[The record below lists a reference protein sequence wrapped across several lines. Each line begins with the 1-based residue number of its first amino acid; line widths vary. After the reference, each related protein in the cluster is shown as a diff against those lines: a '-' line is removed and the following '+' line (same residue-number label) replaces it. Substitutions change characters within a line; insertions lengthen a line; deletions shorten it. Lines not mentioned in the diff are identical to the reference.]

1 MQDLQKVHLKGGFYI
16 PLQHKNRFNDEQKHG
31 DCRVLATTDDGTSDH
46 PLNLNRDVL
55 RFGRLVPDVQPRKSR
70 GCPILYKNV
79 LLLTNSPH
87 QSRRP
92 MSKRTSH
99 PRKQYG
105 HFPDLSAEGMTGL
118 LLPMNLK
125 KPLVSPRRQDIHCL

>member
-55 RFGRLVPDVQPRKSR
+55 RFGRLVPHVSLAKAGLSYLRLIICRNCVRIERS
-70 GCPILYKNV
+70 LSV
-79 LLLTNSPH
+79 SSP
-87 QSRRP
+87 
-92 MSKRTSH
+92 
-99 PRKQYG
+99 
-105 HFPDLSAEGMTGL
+105 
-118 LLPMNLK
+118 
-125 KPLVSPRRQDIHCL
+125 

>member
-1 MQDLQKVHLKGGFYI
+1 MQKVHLKGGFYI
-16 PLQHKNRFNDEQKHG
+16 PLQQKNRFNDEQKHG

-99 PRKQYG
+99 PGKQYE
-105 HFPDLSAEGMTGL
+105 HFPDQMVEGMTTAAPSDEFKEIISKSL
-118 LLPMNLK
+118 
-125 KPLVSPRRQDIHCL
+125 